1 MRMVETPPGSA
12 DEFEVILDDDERLV
26 VRRHS
31 RWVQRLAFP
40 VFILFTMQISVG
52 CQKCFLRL
60 PVGIPFIL
68 FLK

>member
-40 VFILFTMQISVG
+40 LFILFYNADFRWLSIMFPSIAGWNS
-52 CQKCFLRL
+52 
-60 PVGIPFIL
+60 IYL
-68 FLK
+68 FF